1 MLYPSNFEYCLLR
14 RILVRWA
21 ARFTS
26 DETLQAKLVEKT
38 IRKTLQ
44 DFLLK
49 DDGAAIDLELLAT
62 MRRSALCEFGVKRD
76 QQNQAPPIDVAE
88 GRGASPQ

>member
-1 MLYPSNFEYCLLR
+1 MVCLLP

-26 DETLQAKLVEKT
+26 DETLQAKLVEKA

-49 DDGAAIDLELLAT
+49 NDGAAIDLELLAT
-62 MRRSALCEFGVKRD
+62 MRRLALCEFGVKRD
-76 QQNQAPPIDVAE
+76 QQNQAPPVDVAE
-88 GRGASPQ
+88 GCGASPQ